1 MIHLDQALARMRE
14 YERMK
19 IAAEGNLESED
30 GCCSNLQTAPSSKLE
45 GKFVAYFRVLSA
57 ILALIFECKC
67 FGIYCT

>member
-19 IAAEGNLESED
+19 IAAEGNLDSED

-45 GKFVAYFRVLSA
+45 GINVLRIS
-57 ILALIFECKC
+57 
-67 FGIYCT
+67 GYCLLY